1 MAIKTG
7 PTLFAGPLAWGL
19 LGLAA
24 ILAIASAAVAIGL
37 ARFDGRADGATLASV
52 GARGI
57 TRRSI
62 AFWQALMICSLGSLL
77 GSALGILP
85 AFALGSPGGVYPF
98 TPPWMQIALA
108 AIALP
113 IAISLGSWML
123 ATRPLRAV
131 RRTGIL
137 ADPRHFIRPEVVESL
152 EGGEAGQLVTEPPCR
167 CPEKHCSRLTTR
179 GPVQMFWSGPLV
191 GVSPWASGAL
201 TIVRGLSLWRG

>member
-1 MAIKTG
+1 MTIETG

-19 LGLAA
+19 LALAA

-37 ARFDGRADGATLASV
+37 ARFDGRADDATLASV

-62 AFWQALMICSLGSLL
+62 AFWQALVICSLGSLL

-85 AFALGSPGGVYPF
+85 AFALGLPGGLYPF
-98 TPPWMQIALA
+98 TPPWTQITLA

-123 ATRPLRAV
+123 AGAPLRTD
-131 RRTGIL
+131 RRMSV
-137 ADPRHFIRPEVVESL
+137 A
-152 EGGEAGQLVTEPPCR
+152 
-167 CPEKHCSRLTTR
+167 
-179 GPVQMFWSGPLV
+179 
-191 GVSPWASGAL
+191 
-201 TIVRGLSLWRG
+201 